1 MSEIMPSSN
10 ADGDGDSCRGSSA
23 SGKWE
28 QQLRVERGKSIII
41 IKIIMMMM

>member
-1 MSEIMPSSN
+1 MPSSN
-10 ADGDGDSCRGSSA
+10 GDGRGGSSA

-41 IKIIMMMM
+41 MIMMMM

>member
-1 MSEIMPSSN
+1 MPSSN
-10 ADGDGDSCRGSSA
+10 GDGGGGGDGCGDSA

-41 IKIIMMMM
+41 ITLM